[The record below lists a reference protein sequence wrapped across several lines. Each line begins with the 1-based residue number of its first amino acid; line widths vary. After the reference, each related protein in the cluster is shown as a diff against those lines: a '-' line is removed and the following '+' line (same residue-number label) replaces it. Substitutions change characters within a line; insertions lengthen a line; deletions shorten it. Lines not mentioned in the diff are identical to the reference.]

1 MADRGA
7 GDTRALPGD
16 APAGLSERGSLLAA
30 AAASTRMAMVVT
42 DARRPDHPIVFANE
56 AFLDLTGYDE
66 AEVLGRNCRFLQCPS
81 TDAGTIRQLRDALA
95 AERPVA
101 VEILNRRRDGSLF
114 WNALFVAPVF
124 GADGRAEC
132 FFASQVDVTPR
143 HQADDEQ
150 HKAQRLD
157 AVAQL
162 AAGLAH
168 DFNNALH
175 VVLGN
180 LGRAETR
187 LADEQEVRRA
197 LDRARRGGEHVAAL
211 TRQLLAFARRSRL
224 QPRAVSLN
232 AVLSDCNDAFARAV
246 GATVDLRYDLD
257 PALPWCMADP
267 AQLEAALLNLLSNA
281 RDATAS
287 GGRVTIRTRATIIGP
302 RETLTAGSAARPG
315 PYVMLS
321 VEDEGR
327 GMEPEIL
334 ERAVE
339 PFFTTKPGRGIGL
352 GLATVHG
359 FGRQS
364 GGFIEIDSAAGH
376 GTQVRL
382 FLPALPGTDVQQSAE
397 PTVPPGPA
405 EARCGILVVDDT
417 EDVLDLAVHH
427 LATRGYEVLAARSG
441 EEALALL
448 HAAGGAGVKLLFTDI
463 AMPGGMNGLM
473 LAQQAR
479 AALPGLRVLFATG
492 YSEDLA
498 TGGPALPGAAVLAK
512 PYAEAELAAA
522 VEQALR
528 EHQDAVG

>member
-1 MADRGA
+1 MADQGV
-7 GDTRALPGD
+7 GNPRAPPSD
-16 APAGLSERGSLLAA
+16 MPAGLSERGSLMAA
-30 AAASTRMAMVVT
+30 AAATTRMAMVVA
-42 DARRPDHPIVFANE
+42 DARRPGHPIVFANQ
-56 AFLDLTGYDE
+56 AFLDLTGYAE
-66 AEVLGRNCRFLQCPS
+66 AEVLGRNCRFLQCPT
-81 TDAGTIRQLRDALA
+81 TDAATIRQMREALA

-101 VEILNRRRDGSLF
+101 VEILNRRRDGSPF
-114 WNALFVAPVF
+114 WNALFIAPVF
-124 GADGRAEC
+124 GADGHADC

-150 HKAQRLD
+150 HKAQRLE

-197 LDRARRGGEHVAAL
+197 LERARRGGEHVAAL

-232 AVLSDCNDAFARAV
+232 GVLSGSSDAFARAV
-246 GATVDLRYDLD
+246 GAAVDLRYDLD

-267 AQLEAALLNLLSNA
+267 VQLEAALLNLLSNA
-281 RDATAS
+281 RDAMAS
-287 GGRVTIRTRATIIGP
+287 GGRVTIRTRATTIGP
-302 RETLTAGSAARPG
+302 REALSAGSSARPG
-315 PYVMLS
+315 HYVMLA
-321 VEDEGR
+321 VEDAGR

-334 ERAVE
+334 DRAVE

-364 GGFIEIDSAAGH
+364 GGFIEIESAAGQ

-382 FLPALPGTDVQQSAE
+382 FLPALPGTGVQPSAE
-397 PTVPPGPA
+397 PTMPRRPA

-427 LATRGYEVLAARSG
+427 LASRGYEVLAARSG

-448 HAAGGAGVKLLFTDI
+448 NAAEGAKVKLLFTDI

-479 AALPGLRVLFATG
+479 AVVPGLRVLFATG

-498 TGGPALPGAAVLAK
+498 TGGPRPPGDTVLAK
-512 PYAEAELAAA
+512 PYTEADLAAA
-522 VEQALR
+522 VDQALQPR
-528 EHQDAVG
+528 RKAGE